1 MSSPQFRVMKFGGS
15 SLGAPERI
23 LRALDIVVRE
33 RRLSRIALVVS
44 AMGDSTDWLLEAVD
58 AAAEGD
64 EKRAAAVVDRIGD
77 LATANALGVLQVLK
91 ARGPIVGPPPEVAAR
106 VRTLTSP
113 LRGVLAGVSLLRE
126 STTQTVD
133 LVMSF
138 GERLSAAMVADLL
151 VAAGAPAVAV
161 DSRDW
166 TVTDANFG
174 NANVLWEL
182 TQQKLDAMV
191 PGWGEAVAVSTG
203 FLGCTQQ
210 GRTTTL
216 GRNGSDYTATLLA
229 RGLRASEV
237 IRWTDVSGVMTAD
250 PDLVADAYPLARLS
264 YMEALELANFGA
276 RVFHSRTMI
285 PLIESGIPMAIRNT
299 MRPEDPGTIIDRSG
313 STNEERPTSVT
324 SLERLALIGLEWR
337 SILIERQAHLG
348 DRVLRALDEAGVNVW
363 MANQAAHG
371 QAVTLVIPVAEVAVA
386 RAAIEKSLRVEL
398 ERGELEPLQVR
409 EPVTLLSL
417 VAEAMGHTVNV
428 AGRFFSALGGVGV
441 NVRAIAQGASGR
453 SIACVIDAEE
463 TATAVRTVHAA
474 FNFGNGEVNLLLYGT
489 GTVGAS
495 LIDQIRE
502 QQQRLVR
509 DHGIRV
515 RLVGVATTK
524 WSRFEPNGIALDYGI
539 EPTTGPDTAA
549 LRETDS
555 ALLDRLRK
563 LPNPVLVDCTAAD
576 HMQALYTEALSR
588 GIHVVAANKKPLA
601 IPQSERNALLATADR
616 NFRAYHYETTVG
628 ASLPV
633 IETLK
638 NIVRTGDRVLRVD
651 GSFSGTLGYLTNAVM
666 SGVAL
671 VDAVRT
677 ARELGY
683 TEPNPADDLTG
694 LDVAR
699 KALILARELGFSINI
714 EDVAVTPL
722 VPTEVLSAQTLDL
735 LYEALSGYESA
746 MRSTVEGLR
755 AEAKTLRY
763 LARIEPD
770 GTSPAG
776 VKVSV
781 GPVGVDVDHPAS
793 RLRGTEAL
801 VAYTTE
807 RYCEYPLIVQG
818 AGAGGPVTAAGVLA
832 DVLKI
837 PSLLRGR

>member
-1 MSSPQFRVMKFGGS
+1 MKFGGS

-33 RRLSRIALVVS
+33 HRVSRIALVVS
-44 AMGDSTDWLLEAVD
+44 AMGDTTDWLLEAVRL
-58 AAAEGD
+58 AADGD

-77 LATANALGVLQVLK
+77 LATANALGVLQLL
-91 ARGPIVGPPPEVAAR
+91 ASRGTLVGTRPEVAAR
-106 VRTLTSP
+106 VRELTAP
-113 LRGVLAGVSLLRE
+113 LRGVLSGVSLLRE

-151 VAAGAPAVAV
+151 VASGTQAIAV

-174 NANVLWEL
+174 SANVLWDL
-182 TQQKLDAMV
+182 TQAKLDAMV
-191 PGWGEAVAVSTG
+191 PSWGEAVAVSTG

-216 GRNGSDYTATLLA
+216 GRNGSDYTATLFA

-299 MRPEDPGTIIDRSG
+299 MRPEDPGTVIDRSG
-313 STNEERPTSVT
+313 STDEERPTSVT

-337 SILIERQAHLG
+337 SVLIERQAHLG
-348 DRVLRALDEAGVNVW
+348 DRVLRALDEAGVTVW

-371 QAVTLVIPVAEVAVA
+371 QAVTLVIPVAEVAAA
-386 RAAIEKSLRVEL
+386 RNAIERSLRIEF
-398 ERGELEPLQVR
+398 ERGELEPLYIR

-441 NVRAIAQGASGR
+441 NVRAIAQGASAR
-453 SIACVIDAEE
+453 SIACVIDAED

-502 QQQRLVR
+502 QKQRLER
-509 DHGIRV
+509 DHKIRV
-515 RLVGVATTK
+515 RLVGVATSR
-524 WSRFEPNGIALDYGI
+524 WSRFEANGLALDYGI
-539 EPTTGPDTAA
+539 EPTTGPDTAPP
-549 LRETDS
+549 RESDS
-555 ALLDRLRK
+555 VLLDRLRK

-576 HMQALYTEALSR
+576 GMQVLYTEALSR

-601 IPQSERNALLATADR
+601 IPFAERNALLATAVR

-638 NIVRTGDRVLRVD
+638 DIVRTGDRVLRVD

-666 SGVAL
+666 SGERL
-671 VDAVRT
+671 VDAVRK

-699 KALILARELGFSINI
+699 KALILAREMGFSIDL
-714 EDVAVTPL
+714 EHVKVTPL
-722 VPTEVLSAQTLDL
+722 VPADVLAAPSIDELFAALER
-735 LYEALSGYESA
+735 YEGALRETVDAARASG
-746 MRSTVEGLR
+746 R
-755 AEAKTLRY
+755 TLRY

-770 GTSPAG
+770 PTSPNG
-776 VKVSV
+776 VYVSV
-781 GPVGVDVDHPAS
+781 GPIGVDAEHPAS

-807 RYCEYPLIVQG
+807 RYSEYPLIVQG

-837 PSLLRGR
+837 PSVLRGL